1 MRVEVVF
8 AEPQRQR
15 LIALEVSAG
24 ATVADVLAIA
34 ARQPEFADIELASH
48 DVGIFGKI
56 CERSAVVKAADR
68 VEIYRA
74 LRVDAKTARRLRA
87 EEQARRSG

>member
-1 MRVEVVF
+1 
-8 AEPQRQR
+8 
-15 LIALEVSAG
+15 
-24 ATVADVLAIA
+24 
-34 ARQPEFADIELASH
+34 
-48 DVGIFGKI
+48 
-56 CERSAVVKAADR
+56 VVKAADR